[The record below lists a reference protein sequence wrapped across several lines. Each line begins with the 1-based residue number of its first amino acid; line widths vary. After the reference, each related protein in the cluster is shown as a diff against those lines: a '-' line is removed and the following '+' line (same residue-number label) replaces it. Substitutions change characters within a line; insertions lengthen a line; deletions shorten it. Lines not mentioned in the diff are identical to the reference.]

1 MRLHLGPSNINQ
13 TGGKTMTNLVERI
26 EEALDGVTEAFYL
39 SGEANPEIE
48 RRIDCNRATLAE
60 IKGEK
65 E

>member
-1 MRLHLGPSNINQ
+1 
-13 TGGKTMTNLVERI
+13 MTNLVERI